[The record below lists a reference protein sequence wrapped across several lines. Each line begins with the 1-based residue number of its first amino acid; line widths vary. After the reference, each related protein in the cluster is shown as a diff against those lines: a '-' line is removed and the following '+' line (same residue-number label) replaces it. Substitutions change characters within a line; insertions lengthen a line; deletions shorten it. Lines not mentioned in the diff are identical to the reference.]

1 MQDSNDS
8 QLKAILKMPLCQF
21 VCLFA
26 YLSACLSAYPF
37 NQLLNVYLT
46 LKCTETR
53 AIMEYNETLIRT
65 LSNILLINEFSRL
78 APMRIVKTHCKQLV
92 VVYTVQNYSNSFQKS
107 CKPSTITQK
116 FDLLHFKQFCFST
129 SENCLNFNFSKLER
143 QQMKEWTV

>member
-26 YLSACLSAYPF
+26 YLFACLSAYPF
-37 NQLLNVYLT
+37 KQLLNVYLT

-65 LSNILLINEFSRL
+65 LSNIMLINEFSWL
-78 APMRIVKTHCKQLV
+78 APMRIVNTHCKWLV
-92 VVYTVQNYSNSFQKS
+92 VVYTVQNYSNSF
-107 CKPSTITQK
+107 
-116 FDLLHFKQFCFST
+116 
-129 SENCLNFNFSKLER
+129 
-143 QQMKEWTV
+143 